1 MVIETCSNSSYCIQS
16 YIDVVSCEKKKKK
29 KKKDILLCSH
39 ILDKVFANHYIF
51 TSIVWVSHI
60 IICPLSVNIQLGCL
74 EYFFLK
80 YLLAQKK
87 LIMLWSPVC

>member
-1 MVIETCSNSSYCIQS
+1 MLLAV
-16 YIDVVSCEKKKKK
+16 KKKKK
-29 KKKDILLCSH
+29 KKKDILVCSH